1 MRQRFEKNQGVL
13 LNLTESFRAH
23 PKILKLL
30 NDFVKLNENILSEG
44 ILISEDLRSAVDFAD
59 AKENPNASND
69 AFIEQRIFSSDN
81 AAEGRLREAESIA
94 NYIHELVKSRNVLIS
109 RKNHPRFGEPL
120 EYRDVAVLF
129 RTSSSI
135 PAFRE
140 ELQRRGIPSN
150 ASATSGFYQSREVQ
164 DTLNLLRLL
173 MQPDDDLLLAGILK
187 SEYVNLS
194 DAALYELRQGPV
206 DDSLWSTI
214 ALSAADDEKL
224 QKFHGW
230 FAPILEN
237 PDLFHVYSLLEK
249 MVLASDYE
257 ANLRQRWSGW
267 QLQQKLA
274 NLHKLLVQ
282 AQIWQSRPPAGLSD
296 FLKMIEAFENADVK
310 EPQADVVTDESAVQL
325 LTVHAAKGLEFPVV
339 IIADLRRSMIHN
351 LNSLLC
357 DRQGKVGF
365 KFRLNDQSVA
375 EPELYHA
382 IVKSL
387 RDSESA
393 EEMRI
398 LYVAMSRAEQKL
410 VLSSSMG
417 TSLKSSW
424 LKTLSRQFEF
434 KTSFVKTLPDE
445 I

>member
-1 MRQRFEKNQGVL
+1 VTLGRVEAVWNKLGDLRQSIYGFRYADIHNFEKMRQRFEKNQGVL

-129 RTSSSI
+129 RISSSI

-282 AQIWQSRPPAGLSD
+282 AQIWQSRPPA
-296 FLKMIEAFENADVK
+296 
-310 EPQADVVTDESAVQL
+310 
-325 LTVHAAKGLEFPVV
+325 
-339 IIADLRRSMIHN
+339 
-351 LNSLLC
+351 
-357 DRQGKVGF
+357 
-365 KFRLNDQSVA
+365 
-375 EPELYHA
+375 
-382 IVKSL
+382 
-387 RDSESA
+387 
-393 EEMRI
+393 
-398 LYVAMSRAEQKL
+398 
-410 VLSSSMG
+410 
-417 TSLKSSW
+417 
-424 LKTLSRQFEF
+424 
-434 KTSFVKTLPDE
+434 
-445 I
+445 